1 MAKINDS
8 IIHLTMRFGT
18 QVLSIGTGLLYLHKE
33 KYYIV
38 TAWHNLTGLNSETLE
53 PISRAASVPDNILAS
68 MVIRYPGEL
77 SIRQSAVISLQD
89 EKTSLFLIHPKHWP
103 NIDVAVI
110 PVDFET
116 AEQEVQTFDRTFRRP
131 FLGGLHTERGT
142 IVLSEICPVQNY
154 LLSST
159 VIKQRWLSEVQVSQ
173 ELFIPG
179 YPQNITDRSLQ
190 PVWKRATIASG
201 VQAGWNGERKFL
213 IDSASQSG
221 MSGAPVFLYAPDG
234 KVRLGAEVYHAEG
247 TAAVLA
253 GIYVGR
259 VGVTEKVDPQIG
271 IVFHASVIDEIIEA
285 DYWAPLPQDVE
296 VSNSDLEAAIL
307 HQLSTASRDG
317 ISNINNEAMPSR
329 FYVRNAV
336 IGRIDGKASP
346 RRVLNEILALAKGY
360 NGPYA
365 ED

>member
-1 MAKINDS
+1 
-8 IIHLTMRFGT
+8 
-18 QVLSIGTGLLYLHKE
+18 
-33 KYYIV
+33 
-38 TAWHNLTGLNSETLE
+38 
-53 PISRAASVPDNILAS
+53 
-68 MVIRYPGEL
+68 
-77 SIRQSAVISLQD
+77 
-89 EKTSLFLIHPKHWP
+89 
-103 NIDVAVI
+103 
-110 PVDFET
+110 
-116 AEQEVQTFDRTFRRP
+116 
-131 FLGGLHTERGT
+131 
-142 IVLSEICPVQNY
+142 
-154 LLSST
+154 
-159 VIKQRWLSEVQVSQ
+159 
-173 ELFIPG
+173 
-179 YPQNITDRSLQ
+179 
-190 PVWKRATIASG
+190 
-201 VQAGWNGERKFL
+201 
-213 IDSASQSG
+213 
-221 MSGAPVFLYAPDG
+221 
-234 KVRLGAEVYHAEG
+234 
-247 TAAVLA
+247 LA